1 MSTGLGPGATRK
13 APGSAGESPDA
24 GGAGQPSRSRTGH
37 DRRKDRA
44 GSDSAAAVADAH
56 RREWAFVLAATARV
70 AGDIDL
76 AEECVQDAY
85 VAALDA
91 WSRQGVPRNPGA
103 WLTTAARRRAIDA
116 LRRDRTLRGKL
127 PLLVEPSQPVAGSSP
142 PAPAPGEDDV
152 IPDDRLRL
160 VFTCCHPA
168 LAREA
173 QVALTLRLVCGLTTT
188 EIAQAFLVPEATM
201 AARVTRAKKK
211 ISAARIAYRVPDAA
225 ELPDRLDGVLTV
237 VHLLYTTGHTA
248 PAGENL
254 VRDDLVE
261 RAVDLARMLH
271 ALMPDER
278 EVRGLLALLLLTD
291 ARRATRATADGRL
304 LLLAEQDRSRWNRD
318 SIAEGTA
325 LVPGALRGGCPGR
338 FALQAAIAALHAEA
352 PSYAETDWRQIVRLY
367 DALLVVWPS
376 PVVALNR
383 AVALALADGPEAGLA
398 QIQELEQD
406 KRLADYRYL
415 PAAKADLLR
424 RLGRRDEAVQAYGA
438 AMALTENAAERA
450 FLDRRIAEVRGQP
463 EPGQASR

>member
-1 MSTGLGPGATRK
+1 
-13 APGSAGESPDA
+13 
-24 GGAGQPSRSRTGH
+24 
-37 DRRKDRA
+37 
-44 GSDSAAAVADAH
+44 VAEAH

-85 VAALDA
+85 VAALDT
-91 WSRQGVPRNPGA
+91 WSRQGIPDNPGA
-103 WLTTAARRRAIDA
+103 WLTTTARRRAIDV
-116 LRRDRTLRGKL
+116 LRRSATLRGKL
-127 PLLVEPSQPVAGSSP
+127 PLLIE
-142 PAPAPGEDDV
+142 PAPPVPGSTPPGAFPGDGEM

-211 ISAARIAYRVPDAA
+211 ISAARITYRVPGPA
-225 ELPDRLDGVLTV
+225 ELPDRLDAVLTA

-248 PAGENL
+248 PAGADV
-254 VRDDLVE
+254 VRADLVE
-261 RAVDLARMLH
+261 RAMDLARMLQS
-271 ALMPDER
+271 LMPDER

-291 ARRATRATADGRL
+291 ARRSTRAGPGGRL
-304 LLLAEQDRSRWNRD
+304 LLLAEQDRSQWDRAM
-318 SIAEGTA
+318 IAEGAA

-352 PSYAETDWRQIVRLY
+352 PSYQQTDWRQIVELY
-367 DALLVVWPS
+367 GVLLSVWQS

-383 AVALALADGPEAGLA
+383 AVAVAMADGPQAGLTE
-398 QIQELEQD
+398 IEELERD
-406 KRLADYRYL
+406 GRLADYRYL

-424 RLGRRDEAVQAYGA
+424 RLGRQQEAADAYRC
-438 AMALTENAAERA
+438 ALELTMNAAERD
-450 FLDRRIAEVRGQP
+450 FLAGRIAETSGQ
-463 EPGQASR
+463 R